1 MVVISNVMLL
11 VAFLGLAVVAA
22 THALPWVVV
31 VLWGIA
37 GGAMGLLYPRLTV
50 LTLAYSTPA
59 DEGFNSS
66 ALSISDSSGSA
77 VTIAV
82 AGLLFASLP
91 IAGSGFPV
99 VFALAAAV
107 LLVAT
112 IPGLRIGDG
121 PAANAADAV
130 SAVSASDPRRG

>member
-1 MVVISNVMLL
+1 M
-11 VAFLGLAVVAA
+11 
-22 THALPWVVV
+22 THALPWSVV

-59 DEGFNSS
+59 EEGFNSS
-66 ALSISDSSGSA
+66 ALSISDASGSA
-77 VTIAV
+77 VTIAI
-82 AGLLFASLP
+82 AGLLFVSLT

-99 VFALAAAV
+99 VFGLAIVV
-107 LLVAT
+107 LLIAV

-121 PAANAADAV
+121 PRLAV
-130 SAVSASDPRRG
+130 SDATVTAAQGSGPHRG